1 MFSIYDGRTAFYQYD
16 LNRKLIIDDKTI
28 KMVHFCNRTGNRSLV
43 RYAYEVNGL
52 WLVDVPNIIL
62 QESYRIN
69 VYGYDNEY
77 TKYSASFNVIARSM
91 PEDYVYTDAE
101 ITQWEA
107 LEERIAAI
115 EENGVSQE
123 KINGA
128 VEEYLNQH
136 PIQSGATEEEKAQI
150 AANTQDITAIK
161 EDYASKLYVA
171 AAISDLKLEQYALKT
186 EIPSLEG
193 YATEA
198 YVNEAVA
205 NVNIDAVLINYYT
218 KEETD
223 NAINAAKPDLTGY
236 ATQSWVEGKGYLT
249 QHQDLSKYALKTE
262 IPSLDGYAKTTDI
275 PDVSGYQTA
284 EQVNAAINTAI
295 AAITNGEEV
304 SY

>member
-1 MFSIYDGRTAFYQYD
+1 MFSIYDGRTVFYQYD

-28 KMVHFCNRTGNRSLV
+28 KKVHFCNRTGNCSLV

-77 TKYSASFNVIARSM
+77 TKHSDSFNIVPRTK

-101 ITQWEA
+101 VAQWEA
-107 LEERIAAI
+107 LEERVAAI

-123 KINGA
+123 TINEA
-128 VEEYLNQH
+128 VEEYLNEH
-136 PIQSGATEEEKAQI
+136 PVQSGATEEEKAQI
-150 AANTQDITAIK
+150 AANTEEIAAIK
-161 EDYASKLYVA
+161 EDYASQLYVA
-171 AAISDLKLEQYALKT
+171 AAISDLELEQFALKT
-186 EIPSLEG
+186 DIPSLKG

-198 YVNEAVA
+198 YVDEAVA
-205 NVNIDAVLINYYT
+205 NVKVDADLSNYYT

-223 NAINAAKPDLTGY
+223 NAINAAKPNLND
-236 ATQSWVEGKGYLT
+236 
-249 QHQDLSKYALKTE
+249 YALKTD
-262 IPSLDGYAKTTDI
+262 IPSLEGYAKTTDI
-275 PDVSGYQTA
+275 PDVSAYQTA
-284 EQVNAAINTAI
+284 AQVQTAI
-295 AAITNGEEV
+295 ENYVGVIENG